1 MCDLRGRGGGGGR
14 QKRVTIHCYG
24 ASLLISLNEG
34 KPCPRYFDNCR
45 KEISA
50 PSRTL
55 LLPGIPLDLDP
66 IRTRFQ
72 GPLETP
78 VPIPTLAAFSST
90 AQHLLCISNE
100 QTLGGWGLR
109 ENWNFL
115 DKIFIY
121 RS

>member
-1 MCDLRGRGGGGGR
+1 MCDLREGG

-24 ASLLISLNEG
+24 ASLLTSLNEE
-34 KPCPRYFDNCR
+34 KACPRYFDNCR
-45 KEISA
+45 MEISG

-55 LLPGIPLDLDP
+55 LLPGIPPDLDL

-72 GPLETP
+72 APLETP

-90 AQHLLCISNE
+90 VQHLLCISNE